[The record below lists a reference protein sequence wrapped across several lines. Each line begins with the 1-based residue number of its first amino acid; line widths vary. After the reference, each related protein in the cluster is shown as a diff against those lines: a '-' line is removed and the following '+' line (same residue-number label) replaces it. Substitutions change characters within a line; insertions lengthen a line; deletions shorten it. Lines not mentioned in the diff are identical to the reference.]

1 MIQDNDPAMDLLLAE
16 LPTAPGIIIANDL
29 TPSLSSD
36 YQVLDFTALQEPEH
50 SCIDISSIVL
60 YKPTFSIDPLQLFTQ
75 VLEALAPTGVLL
87 IVDTFATRFS
97 TVGSSQINLLSDFL
111 ALAARFNFNLELNHV
126 LSVDEQHQQTT
137 VLLKFTKGPY
147 PKWRLS
153 YLDKSDTKRMLGL
166 FENTFHHVMSLALR
180 QWKYAHPDSLTVC
193 VWEEDKLIGSLG
205 GMPRKVLFFGQP
217 QTAVQI
223 GDVMVDASK
232 RGILTKTGPFFRMT
246 ATFLERCAGFGKPFL
261 FIFGFPNERHM
272 RLSEHLNF
280 YKEVGRLLEFSWPIL
295 AKPPSFFTYL
305 SPVNHHNINALTLTI
320 NRLWDLMA
328 ADLQNHVVGIKDW
341 QYILNRY
348 LQHPE
353 NTYQIF
359 LIKHKLTRK
368 VTGLMVAH
376 VQAERCNLMDIIAP
390 LATIPTVLLHARYL
404 SNALHCERLV
414 CQISNSFAE
423 HFKTT
428 SYQQESL
435 SIPIAKDT
443 WGAGP
448 DYKDLIDA
456 WWLMSGDMDFR

>member
-1 MIQDNDPAMDLLLAE
+1 MDLLLAE
-16 LPTAPGIIIANDL
+16 LPAAPGSVVSSGLTLNEDL
-29 TPSLSSD
+29 G
-36 YQVLDFTALQEPEH
+36 YQILDFSALQESEK
-50 SCIDISSIVL
+50 SLTNISAIVL
-60 YKPTFSIDPLQLFTQ
+60 YKPNFSIDPLQFFTQ
-75 VLEALAPTGVLL
+75 VLELLASNGVLL
-87 IVDTFATRFS
+87 IVETFATRFS
-97 TVGSSQINLLSDFL
+97 TVGVSKLNLLSDFL
-111 ALAARFNFNLELNHV
+111 ILATRFNFKLELKHT
-126 LSVDEQHQQTT
+126 LMIDEQKQQAT
-137 VLLKFTKGPY
+137 VLLKFSKGPY

-153 YLDKSDTKRMLGL
+153 YLDISDTKRMLGL

-223 GDVMVDASK
+223 GDVMVDVSK

-280 YKEVGRLLEFSWPIL
+280 YKEVGRLLEFSWPTL
-295 AKPPSFFTYL
+295 ATPPSFFTYL

-328 ADLQNHVVGIKDW
+328 ADLQNHVVGIRDW

-353 NTYQIF
+353 NSYQIF

-368 VTGLMVAH
+368 VTGLIVVH
-376 VQAERCNLMDIIAP
+376 VQADRCNLMDIIAP
-390 LATIPTVLLHARYL
+390 LATIPTLLLHARYL
-404 SNALHCERLV
+404 SKTLHCECLI

-423 HFKTT
+423 HFKTA